1 MRDDG
6 QRQQPGIALWPRN
19 LEVVEATNPSEG
31 AASTGTDV
39 YGEDEDMGDDAA
51 AAAGGA
57 ASASGDGGTE
67 EDEAGEQKPPPP
79 PRAPPHD
86 PAGDGEA
93 CAGEAGGVGEAAS
106 GEATEEAADQ
116 GGGAR
121 APAEIDGQIAGEIA
135 GQLTD
140 ADDSDRTEE
149 GEEGEDGGDGEV
161 GASVQPSPVPPLT
174 APQPAGQAKAEAEA
188 GAGMEAEVGAAT
200 GALKELL
207 QQRPPSVSDDELQF
221 LLQQSPEECLEARL
235 GIADAAEHEAD
246 AGERARLVFLARV
259 AELRAGSVQKVEEV
273 DALATAFSDS
283 VLGVD

>member
-1 MRDDG
+1 MGDDGEPLMRDDG

-57 ASASGDGGTE
+57 AAASGDGGTE
-67 EDEAGEQKPPPP
+67 EDEADEEKSPPS

-86 PAGDGEA
+86 AAGDGEA
-93 CAGEAGGVGEAAS
+93 CAGEAGEAGGVGETAS

-121 APAEIDGQIAGEIA
+121 APAEIAGDIAGEIV

-174 APQPAGQAKAEAEA
+174 APQLAGQAKAEAEA
-188 GAGMEAEVGAAT
+188 GAGMEVEAGAAT

-235 GIADAAEHEAD
+235 GIAEAAEHEAD

-259 AELRAGSVQKVEEV
+259 AELRAGSIMV
-273 DALATAFSDS
+273 D
-283 VLGVD
+283 